1 MMGKRHGAKDNQHQ
15 GTTGT
20 LEGNKEIGHRSWYRR
35 IRISRRGAQKGVAE
49 EMTEDRK
56 GWVKLFEIEPSKM
69 KDGTCEI
76 KASGADSSRKYA
88 ACKNGNKITIY
99 PVEKEE

>member
-1 MMGKRHGAKDNQHQ
+1 
-15 GTTGT
+15 
-20 LEGNKEIGHRSWYRR
+20 
-35 IRISRRGAQKGVAE
+35 
-49 EMTEDRK
+49 MTEDRK